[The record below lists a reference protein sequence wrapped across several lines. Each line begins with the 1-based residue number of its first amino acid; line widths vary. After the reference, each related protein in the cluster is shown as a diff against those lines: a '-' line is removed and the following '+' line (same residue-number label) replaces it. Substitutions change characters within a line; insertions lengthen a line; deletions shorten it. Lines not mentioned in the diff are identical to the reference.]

1 MIFIEI
7 LHRINEVE
15 EEILFFISALI
26 AEIIGT
32 IAGFG
37 SSTIFLP
44 LALLFVDFKTAI
56 ILVAIFHLFGN
67 LGRLTFFRQGLDRR
81 IILQFG
87 VPSILLSLLGAFMIG
102 VLPQTFLKLIL
113 GIFLI
118 VTSVS
123 FLAKLGLK
131 FPANSGTFIIGGSI
145 TGFITALVGTGGA
158 LRATLLQGFN
168 IEKIKYIATAATI
181 ALATDASRIPIYILQ
196 GFMTEQYLVYVP
208 ALFGIAL
215 AGSFI
220 GRRMVKMINQELF
233 RKIVLIA
240 IILVSIKLIVDGL
253 LAQ

>member
-1 MIFIEI
+1 MQ
-7 LHRINEVE
+7 E
-15 EEILFFISALI
+15 EEIILFFISGLI

-32 IAGFG
+32 MAGFG

-67 LGRLTFFRQGLDRR
+67 LSRIIFFREGFDRR
-81 IILQFG
+81 VILQFG
-87 VPSILLSLLGAFMIG
+87 VPSVLLSLLGAFLIG
-102 VLPQTFLKLIL
+102 VLPQPVLKLIL

-123 FLAKLGLK
+123 FMAKPGLK
-131 FPANSGTFIIGGSI
+131 FPANTRTFIAGGSA

-168 IEKIKYIATAATI
+168 IEKVKYIATTATI
-181 ALATDASRIPIYILQ
+181 ALATDVTRIPVYISQ
-196 GFMTEQYLVYVP
+196 GFLTQQYYLYLP
-208 ALFGIAL
+208 ILFVIAL

-220 GRRMVKMINQELF
+220 GRKIVKKIDQEKF
-233 RKIVLIA
+233 RKMVLVA
-240 IILVSIKLIVDGL
+240 IILVSIKFIIDGVQ
-253 LAQ
+253 AQ

>member
-1 MIFIEI
+1 
-7 LHRINEVE
+7 VE
-15 EEILFFISALI
+15 EEILFFISALV

-32 IAGFG
+32 MAGFG

-67 LGRLTFFRQGLDRR
+67 LSRIIFFRQGFDKR

-87 VPSILLSLLGAFMIG
+87 LPSVLLSLLGAFLIG
-102 VLPQTFLKLIL
+102 VLPQPVLKLIL

-118 VTSVS
+118 TTSTS
-123 FLAKLGLK
+123 FLIKPGLK
-131 FPANSGTFIIGGSI
+131 IPANTGTFIAGGSA

-168 IEKIKYIATAATI
+168 IQKIRYIATAATI
-181 ALATDASRIPIYILQ
+181 ALATDVTRIPVYVSQ
-196 GFMTEQYLVYVP
+196 GFLTDQYFIYLP
-208 ALFGIAL
+208 MLFGIAF

-220 GRRMVKMINQELF
+220 GRRIVKMINQELF
-233 RKIVLIA
+233 RKMVLIA
-240 IILVSIKLIVDGL
+240 IIFVSLKFIVDGL

>member
-1 MIFIEI
+1 V
-7 LHRINEVE
+7 LV

-26 AEIIGT
+26 AEIVGT
-32 IAGFG
+32 MAGFG

-67 LGRLTFFRQGLDRR
+67 LSRIIFFRQGFDKK

-87 VPSILLSLLGAFMIG
+87 VPSILFSLLGALMIG
-102 VLPQTFLKLIL
+102 VLPQPVLKLVL
-113 GIFLI
+113 GVFLI
-118 VTSVS
+118 TTSVS
-123 FLAKLGLK
+123 FLIKPELTI
-131 FPANSGTFIIGGSI
+131 PANISTFIAGGSV

-181 ALATDASRIPIYILQ
+181 ALATDATRIPVYISQ
-196 GFMTEQYLVYVP
+196 GFLTEQYFIYIP
-208 ALFGIAL
+208 ILFGIAIL
-215 AGSFI
+215 GSFI
-220 GRRMVKMINQELF
+220 GRRVVKRINQGLF
-233 RKIVLIA
+233 RKIVLVA
-240 IILVSIKLIVDGL
+240 IILVSIKFIIDGL

>member
-1 MIFIEI
+1 V
-7 LHRINEVE
+7 LS

-32 IAGFG
+32 MAGFG

-67 LGRLTFFRQGLDRR
+67 LSRIIFFRQGFEKK

-87 VPSILLSLLGAFMIG
+87 MPSILFSLLGALMIG
-102 VLPQTFLKLIL
+102 ILPQPVLKLVL

-118 VTSVS
+118 TTSVS
-123 FLAKLGLK
+123 FLIKPELK
-131 FPANSGTFIIGGSI
+131 IPANTSTFIAGGSV

-181 ALATDASRIPIYILQ
+181 ALATDATRIPVYISQ
-196 GFMTEQYLVYVP
+196 GFLTEQYFIYIP
-208 ALFGIAL
+208 ILFGIAIS
-215 AGSFI
+215 GSFL
-220 GRRMVKMINQELF
+220 GRRIVKRINQELF
-233 RKIVLIA
+233 RKIVLVA
-240 IILVSIKLIVDGL
+240 IILVSIKFIIDGL

>member
-1 MIFIEI
+1 MDE
-7 LHRINEVE
+7 EV
-15 EEILFFISALI
+15 LFFISALI

-44 LALLFVDFKTAI
+44 LALLYVDFKTAI
-56 ILVAIFHLFGN
+56 VLVAIFHLFGN
-67 LGRLTFFRQGLDRR
+67 LSRIIFFKQGFDKR

-87 VPSILLSLLGAFMIG
+87 VPSILLSLLGAFLIG
-102 VLPQTFLKLIL
+102 VLPQQVLKLIL

-118 VTSVS
+118 TTSAS
-123 FLAKLGLK
+123 FLIKPGLK
-131 FPANSGTFIIGGSI
+131 IPANTGTFIVGGSA

-168 IEKIKYIATAATI
+168 IEKVKYIATAATI
-181 ALATDASRIPIYILQ
+181 ALATDATRIPVYISQ
-196 GFMTEQYLVYVP
+196 GFLIEQYYLYLP
-208 ALFGIAL
+208 MLLGIAL

-220 GRRMVKMINQELF
+220 GRKIVKRIDQEKF
-233 RKIVLIA
+233 RKMVLVA
-240 IILVSIKLIVDGL
+240 IILVSIKFIIDGL

>member
-1 MIFIEI
+1 MQ
-7 LHRINEVE
+7 E
-15 EEILFFISALI
+15 EEILFFISALV
-26 AEIIGT
+26 AEVIGT
-32 IAGFG
+32 MAGFG

-67 LGRLTFFRQGLDRR
+67 LSRIIFFRQGFDKR

-87 VPSILLSLLGAFMIG
+87 VPSVVLSLLGAFLIG
-102 VLPQTFLKLIL
+102 VVPQPLLKLIL

-123 FLAKLGLK
+123 FLAKPGLK
-131 FPANSGTFIIGGSI
+131 FPATTATFIAGGSI

-168 IEKIKYIATAATI
+168 IEKVKYIATAATI
-181 ALATDASRIPIYILQ
+181 ALATDVTRIPVYISQ
-196 GFMTEQYLVYVP
+196 GFLTEQFYLYLP
-208 ALFGIAL
+208 LLFSIAL

-220 GRRMVKMINQELF
+220 GRKIVKKIDQEKF
-233 RKIVLIA
+233 RKMVLVVIV
-240 IILVSIKLIVDGL
+240 LVSITFIVDGL
-253 LAQ
+253 QAQ

>member
-1 MIFIEI
+1 MQ
-7 LHRINEVE
+7 E
-15 EEILFFISALI
+15 EEIILFFISGLI

-32 IAGFG
+32 MAGFG

-67 LGRLTFFRQGLDRR
+67 LSRIIFFREGFDRR
-81 IILQFG
+81 VILQFG
-87 VPSILLSLLGAFMIG
+87 VPSVLLSLLGAFLIG
-102 VLPQTFLKLIL
+102 VLPQPVLKLIL

-123 FLAKLGLK
+123 FMAKPGLK
-131 FPANSGTFIIGGSI
+131 FPANTRTFIAGGSA

-168 IEKIKYIATAATI
+168 IEKVKYIATAATI
-181 ALATDASRIPIYILQ
+181 ALATDVTRIPVYISQ
-196 GFMTEQYLVYVP
+196 GFLTQQYYLYLP
-208 ALFGIAL
+208 ILFVIAP

-220 GRRMVKMINQELF
+220 GRRIVKKIDQEKF
-233 RKIVLIA
+233 RKMVLVA
-240 IILVSIKLIVDGL
+240 IILVSTKFIIDGVQ
-253 LAQ
+253 AQ

>member
-1 MIFIEI
+1 V
-7 LHRINEVE
+7 LV

-26 AEIIGT
+26 AEIVGT
-32 IAGFG
+32 MAGFG

-67 LGRLTFFRQGLDRR
+67 LSRIIFFKQGFDKK

-87 VPSILLSLLGAFMIG
+87 VPSILFSLLGALMIG
-102 VLPQTFLKLIL
+102 VLPQPVLKLVL
-113 GIFLI
+113 GVFLI
-118 VTSVS
+118 TTSVS
-123 FLAKLGLK
+123 FLIKPELTI
-131 FPANSGTFIIGGSI
+131 PANISTFIAGGSV

-181 ALATDASRIPIYILQ
+181 ALATDATRIPVYISQ
-196 GFMTEQYLVYVP
+196 GFLTEQYFIYIP
-208 ALFGIAL
+208 ILFGIAIL
-215 AGSFI
+215 GSFI
-220 GRRMVKMINQELF
+220 GRRVVKRINQGLF
-233 RKIVLIA
+233 RKIVLVA
-240 IILVSIKLIVDGL
+240 IILVSIKFIIDGL